1 MSKRSLEGKEV
12 GNGDASSTSGSSEGV
27 GGSKIILKQR
37 ITLVNACAL
46 IVGTIIGSGI
56 FISPVGVY
64 REVQSVGL
72 SLIVWTIG
80 GFFSTIGALCYAE
93 LGTTIV
99 KSGGDYAYIREF
111 YGPLPAFLRLWIALL
126 IIRPTSQ
133 AAIALTF
140 SFYLVQP
147 FFPNCSELMPESSIR
162 LFAAICLIILSLVN
176 CLSVRWATRVQD
188 VFTAAKLLA
197 LAIIIIIGIVQIF
210 QGNTKY
216 LEPQAAF
223 KGTTTDIGKI
233 VLAFYNSLYAY
244 GGWNYLNF
252 VTEEMKDPY
261 KNLPRAI
268 MISLPLV
275 SFIYV
280 MANVAYFTVLSPTE
294 FGISNAVAVLFGDKV
309 LGVMSWIIPVF
320 VSLSCF
326 GSVNGSIFTSSRLF
340 FVGAREGQLPN
351 ILAMIHTKNFTP
363 VPAIIFNCVLS
374 LLYLVSGDIWS
385 LITYFSFFN
394 WLCVGMAIL
403 GLLHWRYKYPEL
415 ERPVKMHIALPIT
428 FFFAAAFLVIMAVYA
443 APKECLIGACIVLTG
458 IPVYLIGVRYQD
470 KQPQW
475 MDNGM
480 DSATV
485 FLQTFFCVV
494 FQEDQFTK

>member
-1 MSKRSLEGKEV
+1 EE
-12 GNGDASSTSGSSEGV
+12 SSSSDSSEGV
-27 GGSKIILKQR
+27 GESKIILKQR

-56 FISPVGVY
+56 FISPVGVF
-64 REVQSVGL
+64 REVNSVGL

-140 SFYLVQP
+140 SSYLVQP
-147 FFPNCSELMPESSIR
+147 FFPNCTELMPESSIR
-162 LFAAICLIILSLVN
+162 LFAALSLIILSLVN
-176 CLSVRWATRVQD
+176 CMSVRWATRVQD

-197 LAIIIIIGIVQIF
+197 LAIIIIIGVVKIG
-210 QGNTKY
+210 QGHYQY
-216 LEPQAAF
+216 LEPAAAF
-223 KGTTTDIGKI
+223 KGTTSDIGRI
-233 VLAFYNSLYAY
+233 VIAFYNSLYAY

-280 MANVAYFTVLSPTE
+280 TANIAYFTVLSPTE
-294 FGISNAVAVLFGDKV
+294 FGISNAVAVVSCTKTTFCNLFGDKV

-351 ILAMIHTKNFTP
+351 ILAMIHTKHFTP
-363 VPAIIFNCVLS
+363 VPAIMFNCILS

-403 GLLHWRYKYPEL
+403 GLLHWRYKYPDM
-415 ERPVKMHIALPIT
+415 ERPVKMHISLPIT
-428 FFFAAAFLVIMAVYA
+428 FFIAAAFLVVMAVYA

-458 IPVYLIGVRYQD
+458 IPVY
-470 KQPQW
+470 
-475 MDNGM
+475 
-480 DSATV
+480 
-485 FLQTFFCVV
+485 
-494 FQEDQFTK
+494 

>member
-1 MSKRSLEGKEV
+1 MSKRSHELKTPE
-12 GNGDASSTSGSSEGV
+12 DASDSSSEGPTD
-27 GGSKIILKQR
+27 SKVVLKQK
-37 ITLVNACAL
+37 ITLINGCAI

-56 FISPVGVY
+56 FISPVGVFK
-64 REVQSVGL
+64 EVNSVGL
-72 SLIVWTIG
+72 SLIVWAIG

-140 SFYLVQP
+140 STYLVQP
-147 FFPNCSELMPESSIR
+147 FFPNCAELMPESSVR
-162 LFAAICLIILSLVN
+162 LFAAVCLIVLSFVN
-176 CLSVRWATRVQD
+176 CMSVRGATRVQD
-188 VFTAAKLLA
+188 VFTAAKLFA
-197 LAIIIIIGIVQIF
+197 LAIIVIIGIVQIC
-210 QGNTKY
+210 QGSYEY
-216 LEPQAAF
+216 LTPEKAF
-223 KGTTTDIGKI
+223 EGTTSDIGKI
-233 VLAFYNSLYAY
+233 VIAFYNSLYAY

-275 SFIYV
+275 SVIYV
-280 MANVAYFTVLSPTE
+280 TANIAYFTVLSPTE
-294 FGISNAVAVLFGDKV
+294 FGISNAVAVLFGDKT

-351 ILAMIHTKNFTP
+351 ILAMIHTKRYTP
-363 VPAIIFNCVLS
+363 VPAIIFNCVMS

-403 GLLHWRYKYPEL
+403 GLIWWRHKYPEL
-415 ERPVKMHIALPIT
+415 QRPVKNHIALPIT
-428 FFFAAAFLVIMAVYA
+428 FFVASAFLVIMAVYA
-443 APKECLIGACIVLTG
+443 APKECLIGACIVLSG
-458 IPVYLIGVRYQD
+458 IPVYFIGVRYQH
-470 KQPQW
+470 KQPKW

-480 DSATV
+480 RSMTWV
-485 FLQTFFCVV
+485 MQTILEVV
-494 FQEDQFTK
+494 FQEAQ

>member
-1 MSKRSLEGKEV
+1 MSRQSVSSQNSNPSSSDGP
-12 GNGDASSTSGSSEGV
+12 GD
-27 GGSKIILKQR
+27 SKIVLKQR
-37 ITLVNACAL
+37 ITLVNGCAL

-56 FISPVGVY
+56 FISPVGVF
-64 REVQSVGL
+64 VQCGSVGL
-72 SLIVWTIG
+72 SLIVWSLG

-140 SFYLVQP
+140 SNYLVQP
-147 FFPNCSELMPESSIR
+147 FFPNCPELLPDSSIR
-162 LFAAICLIILSLVN
+162 LFAAVCIIILSLVN
-176 CLSVRWATRVQD
+176 CASVRWATRVQD

-197 LAIIIIIGIVQIF
+197 LCLIVIIGVVRIC
-210 QGNTKY
+210 QGHFLYLTPVEAFRNT
-216 LEPQAAF
+216 
-223 KGTTTDIGKI
+223 TSDIGRI
-233 VLAFYNSLYAY
+233 VLAFYSSLYAY

-252 VTEEMKDPY
+252 VTEEMKEPH
-261 KNLPRAI
+261 KNLPKAI

-280 MANVAYFTVLSPTE
+280 TANIAYFTVLTPRE
-294 FGISNAVAVLFGDKV
+294 FGISNAVAVLFGDKT
-309 LGVMSWIIPVF
+309 LGVMTWIIPVF

-351 ILAMIHTKNFTP
+351 ILSMIHTKKFTP
-363 VPAIIFNCVLS
+363 VPAIIFNCLLS
-374 LLYLVSGDIWS
+374 LLYLVAGDIWS
-385 LITYFSFFN
+385 LINYFSFFN
-394 WLCVGMAIL
+394 WLCIGMAIL
-403 GLLHWRYKYPEL
+403 GLLHWRYKYPDL

-428 FFFAAAFLVIMAVYA
+428 FFVAAAFLVIMAVYA
-443 APKECLIGACIVLTG
+443 APKECGIGMLIVLTG
-458 IPVYLIGVRYQD
+458 IPVYLIGVRYQHVQPKWLD
-470 KQPQW
+470 KGL
-475 MDNGM
+475 NSFTIG
-480 DSATV
+480 
-485 FLQTFFCVV
+485 LQKLLQVV
-494 FQEDQFTK
+494 FQETQLS

>member
-1 MSKRSLEGKEV
+1 MGKRNSAAGETAEMMEDNEKEV
-12 GNGDASSTSGSSEGV
+12 NVEGEAV
-27 GGSKIILKQR
+27 ILKQR
-37 ITLVNACAL
+37 ITLINGCAL

-64 REVQSVGL
+64 KEVNSVGW
-72 SLIVWTIG
+72 SLIIWAIG
-80 GFFSTIGALCYAE
+80 GVFSTIGALCYAE

-99 KSGGDYAYIREF
+99 KSGGDYAYIEAF

-140 SFYLVQP
+140 SYYLIQP
-147 FFPNCSELMPESSIR
+147 FFPNCSELMPEGSIR
-162 LFAAICLIILSLVN
+162 LFAAVCLILLTLVN
-176 CLSVRWATRVQD
+176 CISVRAATRVQD
-188 VFTAAKLLA
+188 IFTAAKLLA
-197 LAIIIIIGIVQIF
+197 LGLVIVLGLIQIGKGNVQ
-210 QGNTKY
+210 Y
-216 LEPQAAF
+216 LTPEAAF
-223 KGTTTDIGKI
+223 SGTSNDVGNFVI
-233 VLAFYNSLYAY
+233 AFYNSLYAY

-252 VTEEMKDPY
+252 VTEEMKNPY

-275 SFIYV
+275 SVVYV
-280 MANVAYFTVLSPTE
+280 MANLAYFTVLSPAE
-294 FGISNAVAVLFGDKV
+294 FVSSNAVAVLFGDKL

-351 ILAMIHTKNFTP
+351 ILAMIHTKHYTP
-363 VPAIIFNCVLS
+363 VPALIFNCLLS

-394 WLCVGMAIL
+394 WLCVGLAIF
-403 GLLHWRYKYPEL
+403 GLIWWRFKYPDM
-415 ERPVKMHIALPIT
+415 ERPVKMPLALPIT
-428 FFFAAAFLVIMAVYA
+428 FALAATFLVVSAIYA
-443 APKECLIGACIVLTG
+443 APKECLIGTCIVLTG
-458 IPVYLIGVRYQD
+458 IPVYLVGIRYQS
-470 KQPQW
+470 KQPRW
-475 MDNGM
+475 LDMGM
-480 DSATV
+480 RYITNQMQCL
-485 FLQTFFCVV
+485 FQVV
-494 FQEDQFTK
+494 FQES